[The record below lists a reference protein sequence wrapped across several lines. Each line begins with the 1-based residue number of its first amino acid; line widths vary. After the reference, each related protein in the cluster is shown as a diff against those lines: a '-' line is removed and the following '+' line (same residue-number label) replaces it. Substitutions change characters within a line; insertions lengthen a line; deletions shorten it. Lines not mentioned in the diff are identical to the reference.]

1 MKRCHARYLLALA
14 CSVIP
19 AAQAMTD
26 PTRPPASVAVA
37 IQAHEVTQVAPPVL
51 QSVMIG
57 KSGRSAI
64 IDGERVEIGATFR
77 DAKVVR
83 IAEDEVVL
91 RQGGVTQVLK
101 MYPGVERNVAR
112 TREAQ
117 PTRSD
122 ALRSRQP

>member
-1 MKRCHARYLLALA
+1 MKRCHAHHLLAMA
-14 CSVIP
+14 CSVVP
-19 AAQAMTD
+19 AAHAMTD
-26 PTRPPASVAVA
+26 PTRPPASVVVPIEAQEA
-37 IQAHEVTQVAPPVL
+37 TRVAPPVL

-57 KSGRSAI
+57 KLGRFAI
-64 IDGERVEIGATFR
+64 IDGERVEIGGTFR

-112 TREAQ
+112 SRETQ
-117 PTRSD
+117 PSRSD
-122 ALRSRQP
+122 ASRSRQP

>member
-14 CSVIP
+14 CSLAP
-19 AAQAMTD
+19 AADAMTD

-37 IQAHEVTQVAPPVL
+37 IEAQEATRVAPPVL
-51 QSVMIG
+51 QSVIIG

-64 IDGERVEIGATFR
+64 IDGERVEIGGTFR

-101 MYPGVERNVAR
+101 MYPDVERKVVRAREVAPMG
-112 TREAQ
+112 
-117 PTRSD
+117 PTPP
-122 ALRSRQP
+122 RSRQP

>member
-14 CSVIP
+14 CSLAP
-19 AAQAMTD
+19 AADAMTD
-26 PTRPPASVAVA
+26 PTRPPASVVVA
-37 IQAHEVTQVAPPVL
+37 IEAQEATRVAPPVL
-51 QSVMIG
+51 QSVIIG

-64 IDGERVEIGATFR
+64 IDGERVEIGGTFR

-101 MYPGVERNVAR
+101 MYPDVERKVVRAREVAPMG
-112 TREAQ
+112 
-117 PTRSD
+117 PTPP
-122 ALRSRQP
+122 RSRQP

>member
-1 MKRCHARYLLALA
+1 MKRCHARYLLAMAWTL
-14 CSVIP
+14 VP
-19 AAQAMTD
+19 AAHAMTD

-37 IQAHEVTQVAPPVL
+37 IEAQEPTRVAPPVL
-51 QSVMIG
+51 QSVIIG

-64 IDGERVEIGATFR
+64 IDGERVEIGGTFR

-101 MYPGVERNVAR
+101 MYPGVERNIAR
-112 TREAQ
+112 SRETQ
-117 PTRSD
+117 SSRSD
-122 ALRSRQP
+122 APRSRQP